1 MTRLPLKAFY
11 YRVMTAA
18 PDLLGSAPRVVL
30 AQLAD
35 GRRVTVADICQATD
49 LPRSTVVHAL
59 ARLAETGEIEQHAPQ
74 QQGRGRPSR
83 RWSMRVPPGAVG
95 VIVAAA
101 HGTLVGV
108 VRADGEV
115 LSVSQ
120 GAPLDGDAHGRRAA
134 GALEMLDRALS
145 DASLTAGDLALT
157 IVGLPGPSGFT
168 RVPETSLT
176 IDLPEDNADLRRFQT
191 WDAETPTRLLT
202 RHLGCPVYSE
212 NDANLAAFGEAMSGA
227 GAGLDTVLFIAL
239 AHGTGAGL
247 VIDGTL
253 HRGRSRLAG
262 DIGHLHADDN
272 GRLCHCGARGC
283 FWHTHSFP
291 ALVDELAQA
300 HGRQFTVADVAAA
313 AARDDPDV
321 VRALLGLG
329 HALGRRLA
337 DAVVILD
344 PDAIVIDAG
353 LGAATA
359 VIADGVKEAIH
370 RYAPP
375 TMARATRVLPGSLG
389 AAAPLVG
396 AAALAREERI
406 LATVAPSRGR
416 A

>member
-1 MTRLPLKAFY
+1 
-11 YRVMTAA
+11 
-18 PDLLGSAPRVVL
+18 
-30 AQLAD
+30 
-35 GRRVTVADICQATD
+35 
-49 LPRSTVVHAL
+49 
-59 ARLAETGEIEQHAPQ
+59 
-74 QQGRGRPSR
+74 
-83 RWSMRVPPGAVG
+83 
-95 VIVAAA
+95 
-101 HGTLVGV
+101 
-108 VRADGEV
+108 
-115 LSVSQ
+115 
-120 GAPLDGDAHGRRAA
+120 
-134 GALEMLDRALS
+134 
-145 DASLTAGDLALT
+145 
-157 IVGLPGPSGFT
+157 
-168 RVPETSLT
+168 
-176 IDLPEDNADLRRFQT
+176 
-191 WDAETPTRLLT
+191 
-202 RHLGCPVYSE
+202 LGCPVYSE

-247 VIDGTL
+247 VIDGRL

-300 HGRQFTVADVAAA
+300 HGRQFTVADVAAS

-321 VRALLGLG
+321 VRALLGFG

-337 DAVVILD
+337 DAVVFLD

-353 LGAATA
+353 LGAATD
-359 VIADGVKEAIH
+359 VIAHGVKEAIH

-389 AAAPLVG
+389 AAAPLAG
-396 AAALAREERI
+396 AAALAREEGL
-406 LATVAPSRGR
+406 LATVASSLGR